1 MFFLLIKRPFMQSKK
16 KIILPFF
23 LLVLCLTVAMANPLA
38 AQNVAASPP
47 TGAPPS
53 FADLADRLLPAVVN
67 ISTTQIVKPQRG
79 MQFGFPEMPQ
89 FPPGSP
95 FEDFFRDFFENMPQ
109 QRGGGD
115 MPTRKS
121 TSLGS
126 GFIIDPSGL
135 VVTNNHVIADADE
148 IKVILHDDT
157 ELDAELVGR
166 DSKMDL
172 ALLRVKPKKPLPSVP
187 WGDSDA
193 ARVGDWVLAIGNPF
207 GLGGTVTAGII
218 SARARDINA
227 GPYDDFL
234 QTDAS
239 INRGNSGGPMF
250 NMRGEVIGINTAIF
264 SPSGGS
270 VGIGFAI
277 PAASA
282 KSVIE
287 QLQKFGKTKRGWL
300 GVRIQ
305 GVNQEIADSLG
316 LRGQPRGAL
325 VAEVTPKGPAVGKLQ
340 VGDII
345 LRFNG
350 RDINQMRELPRTV
363 ADTEIGREVD
373 VTVWRKGREQSVRF
387 AVGQLE
393 DAEEASAIPTKD
405 RNSRP
410 DGKADAQAK
419 ILGLTL
425 APITGN
431 LRQRFEIPKT
441 VVQGAVITGV
451 DGNSVA
457 AELGLRPGDVLVQVD
472 QTDVNSVDMA
482 ISLLEEAGKKGKKS
496 VLLLLNRAG
505 ETRFVPLKIDE
516 K

>member
-1 MFFLLIKRPFMQSKK
+1 MRFQQLIVMVVTLFALA
-16 KIILPFF
+16 LP
-23 LLVLCLTVAMANPLA
+23 AW
-38 AQNVAASPP
+38 AQNPPASPP
-47 TGAPPS
+47 AGAPAS

-67 ISTTQIVKPQRG
+67 ISTTQKVKPQRG

-95 FEDFFRDFFENMPQ
+95 FEDFFRDFFERMPQ
-109 QRGGGD
+109 DRD
-115 MPTRKS
+115 SELARPRKA

-126 GFIIDPSGL
+126 GFVIDSAGL
-135 VVTNNHVIADADE
+135 IVTNNHVIADADE

-157 ELDAELVGR
+157 ELSAELVGR
-166 DSKMDL
+166 DAKMDL
-172 ALLRVKPKKPLPSVP
+172 ALLRVKPNKPLVAVP

-250 NMRGEVIGINTAIF
+250 NTRGEVIGINTAIF

-270 VGIGFAI
+270 IGIGFAI
-277 PAASA
+277 PSASA
-282 KSVIE
+282 KTVIA
-287 QLQKFGKTKRGWL
+287 QLQKFGKIKRGWL

-325 VAEVTPKGPAVGKLQ
+325 VAEVTPKGPAVGRLEA
-340 VGDII
+340 GDII
-345 LRFNG
+345 LKFNG
-350 RDINQMRELPRTV
+350 HDINQMRELPRTV

-373 VTVWRKGREQSVRF
+373 VTVWRQGREQNVRIR
-387 AVGQLE
+387 VGQLE
-393 DAEEASAIPTKD
+393 DEQDQASAIQERSGKGSKD
-405 RNSRP
+405 RSDVRTP
-410 DGKADAQAK
+410 RV
-419 ILGLTL
+419 LGMQL
-425 APITGN
+425 APLN
-431 LRQRFEIPKT
+431 AQLRQRFEIPRALNGVA
-441 VVQGAVITGV
+441 VVGV
-451 DGNSVA
+451 DGASLA
-457 AELGLRPGDVLVQVD
+457 AELGIRTGDVIVQVA
-472 QTDVNSVDMA
+472 QTEVQDPADVEQSIAQARRD
-482 ISLLEEAGKKGKKS
+482 GRKS
-496 VLLLLNRAG
+496 VLLLLSRGG